1 MWYKAAA
8 LTASNTS
15 CLQQEIKLHASI
27 ANKTRHI
34 VEQATKTLKLA
45 LSAEKKHQM
54 HTHFNGKK
62 QSGCSPLLLTGSH
75 LTDTSN
81 KGD

>member
-1 MWYKAAA
+1 M
-8 LTASNTS
+8 ASNTI
-15 CLQQEIKLHASI
+15 CLQQETKLHASI
-27 ANKTRHI
+27 ANKTRLMFGNI

-45 LSAEKKHQM
+45 LSAEKKRQM
-54 HTHFNGKK
+54 YTHFNGKQ
-62 QSGCSPLLLTGSH
+62 QSGCLPLLLTGSH

>member
-1 MWYKAAA
+1 M
-8 LTASNTS
+8 ASNT
-15 CLQQEIKLHASI
+15 
-27 ANKTRHI
+27 I

-45 LSAEKKHQM
+45 LSAEKKRQM
-54 HTHFNGKK
+54 YTHFNGKQ
-62 QSGCSPLLLTGSH
+62 QSGCLPLLLTGSH